1 MKKVFCL
8 IMALAASLMLCVSAF
23 AAENGALVVLGDSIA
38 SGFGLPGYTAGDN
51 SSAKDSFG
59 NRLGAHFKDYANFAV
74 DGRTSAELL
83 AAMDNADIT
92 EKIKTADNVV
102 ISIGGNDFLVPLAT
116 ALMEAVTK
124 DEELMGM
131 FMGENA
137 EPSGADLQLLQQK
150 LEPIMLEALNSV
162 DVNKSFDNLD
172 GIFRKI
178 KTLNPDCEIAVF
190 TVYNP
195 FEGNK
200 DMAFFDENAKTL
212 LDKLNAKIYAAAGL
226 NGVKVI
232 DIFTA
237 FKGNAAKY
245 TNIATMD
252 VHPSKDGHAL
262 YYEKLVQTLGVD
274 TKPVEKPAEKP
285 EEKPAEDPD
294 VSGNPVTGDLGM
306 TTAVC
311 VLMLC
316 SALAIAARKK
326 G

>member
-1 MKKVFCL
+1 MKKLFCL
-8 IMALAASLMLCVSAF
+8 FTALAASLMLCVSSF
-23 AAENGALVVLGDSIA
+23 AAEYGSLVVLGDSIA
-38 SGFGLPGYTAGDN
+38 TGYGLSGYKAGDN
-51 SSAKDSFG
+51 TSAKDSFG
-59 NRLGAHFKDYANFAV
+59 NRLGAQFKDYANFAV
-74 DGRTSAELL
+74 DGRTSADLL

-92 EKIKTADNVV
+92 EKLKTADNVV

-137 EPSGADLQLLQQK
+137 DPSGADVQRLQEK
-150 LEPIMLEALNSV
+150 LEPVMLEALNSV
-162 DVNKSFDNLD
+162 DVNKTFDNLD

-178 KTLNPDCEIAVF
+178 KALNPDCKIVTF

-212 LDKLNAKIYAAAGL
+212 LDKLNAKIYAAAGI
-226 NGVKVI
+226 NGVKVV

-245 TNIATMD
+245 TNIAVMD
-252 VHPSKDGHAL
+252 VHPSKDGHAV
-262 YYEKLVQTLGVD
+262 YYEKLLSELPTGGQTS
-274 TKPVEKPAEKP
+274 KPT
-285 EEKPAEDPD
+285 EEKLDTDP
-294 VSGNPVTGDLGM
+294 NPESNPETGDFGM
-306 TTAVC
+306 TASVCAV
-311 VLMLC
+311 MLC
-316 SALAIAARKK
+316 SAIAISTKK
-326 G
+326 KR

>member
-8 IMALAASLMLCVSAF
+8 IMALTASLMLCVSAF
-23 AAENGALVVLGDSIA
+23 AAESKNLVVLGDSIA
-38 SGFGLPGYTAGDN
+38 TGYGLPGYKAGDN

-83 AAMDNADIT
+83 AAMDGADIT

-137 EPSGADLQLLQQK
+137 APSDADLRLLQEK
-150 LEPIMLEALNSV
+150 LEPVMQKALDSV

-178 KTLNPDCEIAVF
+178 KTLNPDCETAVF

-200 DMAFFDENAKTL
+200 DMSFFDENAKTL
-212 LDKLNAKIYAAAGL
+212 LDKLNTKIYAAAGL
-226 NGVKVI
+226 NGVKVV

-237 FKGNAAKY
+237 FKGNPAKY
-245 TNIATMD
+245 TNIAKMD
-252 VHPSKDGHAL
+252 VHPSKDGHAM
-262 YYEKLVQTLGVD
+262 YYDKLVQTLGVD
-274 TKPVEKPAEKP
+274 TKP
-285 EEKPAEDPD
+285 AEDPD
-294 VSGNPVTGDLGM
+294 KDPDASGNPQTGDLGM

-311 VLMLC
+311 VSMLC
-316 SALAIAARKK
+316 SAMAIAAKK
-326 G
+326 KR